1 MLKHILLGSALTTA
15 TLAITPVLAD
25 FQSETRRAVVF
36 TRSFTVDALGL
47 LPDPPVLSDIP
58 GFGVV
63 RILRCA
69 QSNNT
74 NQIGVQFLSAADSQ
88 PFLGV
93 SSVIA
98 DTLPL
103 GVPQPPPPAMER
115 AQLIDFDARIFEPD
129 LGPPLIAARPVLNAS
144 PGMAA
149 KWDFQLSRLSPVAGA
164 DVNAAHVSVSGFF
177 EQNVLQCHVTA
188 MTVLQR

>member
-36 TRSFTVDALGL
+36 TRTFTVDALGL

-69 QSNNT
+69 QSNNI

-98 DTLPL
+98 GTLPL
-103 GVPQPPPPAMER
+103 GTGQGEF
-115 AQLIDFDARIFEPD
+115 IDFDARIFEPN
-129 LGPPLIAARPVLNAS
+129 LGPPLIAERPVINAS
-144 PGMAA
+144 TGMAA
-149 KWDFQLSRLSPVAGA
+149 KWDFQLSRLSPVTGA
-164 DVNAAHVSVSGFF
+164 DFNAAHVSVSGFF
-177 EQNVLQCHVTA
+177 DQNALQCHVTA